1 MFRFCN
7 LGSGSGG
14 NATLVEAAA
23 PGGGPTVRLLVD
35 CGLSLR
41 ELTRRMALRGC
52 SPAELDAVF
61 ITHEHGDHIGCVTA
75 LVRKH
80 GTAVFM
86 SEGTWRGYA
95 KEHDP
100 PPSLRYA
107 RDGEPIE
114 LRGGALQIRPYAVPH
129 DAREPLQLTVSNG
142 RQRLGV
148 LTDVG
153 VDTPRIVAE
162 LQGCT
167 ALLLETNH
175 DLEMLEKGPYPW
187 PLKRRIAGPR
197 GHLSNL
203 TAATILG
210 QCRHAGLKHVV
221 AAHLSEQNN
230 LPALAASALAQAL
243 GTVGDDIVV
252 AHQRDGSAW
261 LDLH

>member
-1 MFRFCN
+1 MLRFCS
-7 LGSGSGG
+7 LGSGSSG

-23 PGGGPTVRLLVD
+23 PGGGPTVRLLID

-41 ELTRRMALRGC
+41 ELTRRLALRGC
-52 SPAELDAVF
+52 TPAEIDAVF
-61 ITHEHGDHIGCVTA
+61 VTHEHGDHIGCVTA

-80 GTAVFM
+80 RTTVYM
-86 SEGTWRGYA
+86 SEGTWRGFA

-100 PPSLRYA
+100 PPTLHYA

-114 LRGGALQIRPYAVPH
+114 LRGGALQVRPYTVPH
-129 DAREPLQLTVSNG
+129 DAREPLQLTVSDG
-142 RQRLGV
+142 RHRLGV
-148 LTDVG
+148 LTDAG
-153 VDTPRIVAE
+153 IDTPRIVAE

-167 ALLLETNH
+167 ALLLEANH

-187 PLKRRIAGPR
+187 PLKRRIAGPH

-203 TAATILG
+203 TAAAILG

-230 LPALAASALAQAL
+230 KPELATAALAQAL
-243 GTVGDDIVV
+243 GTVNEDIVV
-252 AHQRDGSAW
+252 ASQRDGSNW